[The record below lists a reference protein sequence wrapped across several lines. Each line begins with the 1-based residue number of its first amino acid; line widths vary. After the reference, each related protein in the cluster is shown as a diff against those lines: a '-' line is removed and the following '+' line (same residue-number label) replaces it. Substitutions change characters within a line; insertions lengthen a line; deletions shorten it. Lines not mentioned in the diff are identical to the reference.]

1 MLSDRYGLAISTSSE
16 TARGAYIAGCD
27 GVMAAWAGDKAHL
40 MRAIEADPRFAL
52 AHAALAR
59 ALFLMADVA
68 GAREA
73 AAKARTLAADA
84 TAREQ
89 SHVNAL
95 CLAIEGKP
103 VDSLAAT
110 RAHLAEHPRDAMVAA
125 PATGVFGLIGFSG
138 RQDREPE
145 QIALLEVMKPH
156 LADDWWFQAVYAFA
170 LEEVGRLDEA
180 LGLIERSMAT
190 NPKNAH
196 GAHIK
201 AHVLYEQGEDRTA
214 LDYLNGWLPTYAREG
229 LLHCHIS
236 WHIAMFA
243 LTLGDAGRAWQVY
256 QAQVQP
262 GGASGGAPSGAWGPA
277 LNVATDASSFL
288 WRAELSGQARK
299 SDAWQQVNGYVQK
312 SFPKGGIAFV
322 DVHRARAA
330 GAAGDSGTLESIV
343 AELEERAASGRS
355 PAGEVV
361 PRLAKGLA
369 AYAKGDWA
377 GTIAT
382 LEPALAETVRIG
394 GSRAQRD
401 IVLNT
406 LLAAYLKTGRAADA
420 KKLVAAQTDRHPSV
434 PVAGL

>member
-1 MLSDRYGLAISTSSE
+1 MLTDRYGLAISTSSE
-16 TARGAYIAGCD
+16 TAREAYIAGCD
-27 GVMAAWAGDKAHL
+27 GVMAAWVGDKTHL
-40 MRAIEADPRFAL
+40 MRAVEADPRFAL
-52 AHAALAR
+52 AHAALGR

-73 AAKARTLAADA
+73 AAKARALAADA

-103 VDSLAAT
+103 VDSLAAS

-125 PATGVFGLIGFSG
+125 PASGVFGLIGFSG
-138 RQDREPE
+138 RQGREPE
-145 QIALLEVMKPH
+145 QVEFLEVLKPH
-156 LADDWWFQAVYAFA
+156 LADDWWFQSVYAFA

-180 LGLIERSMAT
+180 LTLIERSMAT

-201 AHVLYEQGEDRTA
+201 AHVLYEQGEDRAA
-214 LDYLNGWLPTYAREG
+214 LDYLDAWLPTYAREG
-229 LLHCHIS
+229 LMHCHIS
-236 WHIAMFA
+236 WHVAMFA
-243 LTLGDAGRAWQVY
+243 LMLGDSSRAWQTY
-256 QAQVQP
+256 LAQVQP
-262 GGASGGAPSGAWGPA
+262 GGAWGPA
-277 LNVATDASSFL
+277 LNVATDAPSFL
-288 WRAELSGQARK
+288 WRAELAGQGRK
-299 SDAWQQVNGYVQK
+299 PDAWLQVNGYVQK

-322 DVHRARAA
+322 DVHRALAA
-330 GAAGDSGTLESIV
+330 GAAGDGEMLESIV
-343 AELEERAASGRS
+343 AELEERAATGRS

-361 PRLAKGLA
+361 PRLAKGLTA
-369 AYAKGDWA
+369 FAKGDWA
-377 GTIAT
+377 GAIGN

-401 IVLNT
+401 IVQNT

-420 KKLVAAQTDRHPSV
+420 KKLVGAQADRHPSV
-434 PVAGL
+434 PVAGLA

>member
-1 MLSDRYGLAISTSSE
+1 MLTDRYGLAISTSSE
-16 TARGAYIAGCD
+16 TAREAYIAGCD

-40 MRAIEADPRFAL
+40 MRAVEADPRFAL
-52 AHAALAR
+52 AYAALGR

-73 AAKARTLAADA
+73 AAKARTLAGAA

-89 SHVNAL
+89 SHINAL

-145 QIALLEVMKPH
+145 QIALLEALKPH

-180 LGLIERSMAT
+180 LALIERSMAT

-201 AHVLYEQGEDRTA
+201 AHVLYELGEDRAA
-214 LDYLNGWLPTYAREG
+214 LDYLDAWLPTYVREG
-229 LLHCHIS
+229 LMHCHIS

-243 LTLGDAGRAWQVY
+243 LTLGDAGRAWQIY

-262 GGASGGAPSGAWGPA
+262 GGASGGAWGPA

-288 WRAELSGQARK
+288 WRAELAGQARK

-322 DVHRARAA
+322 DVHRALTA
-330 GAAGDSGTLESIV
+330 GAAGDSETLASIV
-343 AELEERAASGRS
+343 AELEERVASGRS

-369 AYAKGDWA
+369 AFAKSDWA
-377 GTIAT
+377 GVIAN
-382 LEPALAETVRIG
+382 LEPALAATVRIG

-401 IVLNT
+401 IVQNT

-420 KKLVAAQTDRHPSV
+420 KKLVAAQSDRRPSV